1 MRKRYSDEFKARAV
15 DLYNKGGITY
25 DELAADLGI
34 SRAAISVW
42 IRQSKEGA
50 SPPADE
56 TEKAELKRLRKEV
69 ELLREEREIL
79 KKAATFF
86 ARESTPRR

>member
-1 MRKRYSDEFKARAV
+1 MRKQYSDEFKVRAV

-25 DELAADLGI
+25 DKLAADLGI
-34 SRAAISVW
+34 SRSAVSMW
-42 IRQSKEGA
+42 IRQSKDNTA
-50 SPPADE
+50 PPADE

-69 ELLREEREIL
+69 ELLKEEREIL